1 MMEMYEY
8 LLNDLLRDFD
18 EMNVKDYRMM
28 MMMSLNFDDFEIVV
42 VVAERKC
49 YNYPLKIIYKERKTI
64 DDNSTLNRYT
74 NTQKYIYSYSFF

>member
-1 MMEMYEY
+1 

-28 MMMSLNFDDFEIVV
+28 MMMSLNFDDFET
-42 VVAERKC
+42 VVAAHKC

-74 NTQKYIYSYSFF
+74 KTHRNTYTHTHFFDFKIK